1 MKNGDKNAV
10 ETMFYLLLP
19 IALQLGLDDKQLARQ
34 LEKEYKVAV
43 DINKGYGEHD
53 PLEPTE
59 EEIDWATHLILSFNQ
74 KEKGAE

>member
-19 IALQLGLDDKQLARQ
+19 IAQQLGIDEKQLARQ
-34 LEKEYKVAV
+34 LEKEYNIAVAV
-43 DINKGYGEHD
+43 SKGYGEHD

-59 EEIDWATHLILSFNQ
+59 EEIDWAADLILSFDQNG
-74 KEKGAE
+74 KGAG

>member
-19 IALQLGLDDKQLARQ
+19 LALQLGLDDKQLARQ
-34 LEKEYKVAV
+34 LEREYKVAV
-43 DINKGYGEHD
+43 DINEGYREYD

-74 KEKGAE
+74 NEKAGG